1 MIGLAHRHV
10 CSETVLINRYRKRD
24 HLTMDGIIIP
34 YAEGDPELCEGREI
48 ELNASKA
55 ASKHACISP
64 LLLLLEVVT

>member
-24 HLTMDGIIIP
+24 QLTMGGIIP

-48 ELNASKA
+48 ELNTSKA
-55 ASKHACISP
+55 ASKHACIFP
-64 LLLLLEVVT
+64 LLLLFEVVM

>member
-24 HLTMDGIIIP
+24 QLTMGGIIP

-48 ELNASKA
+48 ELNTSKA

-64 LLLLLEVVT
+64 LLLFFEVVM